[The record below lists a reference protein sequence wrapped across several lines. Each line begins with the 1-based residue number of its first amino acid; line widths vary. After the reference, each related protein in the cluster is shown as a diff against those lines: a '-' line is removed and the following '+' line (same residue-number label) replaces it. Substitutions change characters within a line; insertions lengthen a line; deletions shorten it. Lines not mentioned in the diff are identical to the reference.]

1 MNNKVTII
9 TTPHS
14 DARHPYL
21 KRFLSYYE
29 HSNSAPNIIVTDSSP
44 SPISDDIILEQL
56 TAPHVTYEKF
66 SHDTRFENK
75 LLKVLGKVKTPYA
88 AICSEDDFITLKGI
102 SKSIKYLEN
111 NDDIVAVYGYLIAF
125 HLNNNEISIR
135 SAYSMQAVNDE
146 SISNR
151 LGYYISKYPSAVF
164 SAIYRTE
171 VLKHIWNL
179 TLKYTNDHEFGELLP
194 AFLTP
199 IYGRIHSL
207 QELYWVREYF
217 IESTGQKEDLILNPR
232 LYNIV
237 EDGSYSYKYNN
248 FRQCMVNE
256 ICGNSNLDIKQAE
269 DLVNTSF
276 EHYFYKRF
284 GCNYKQLRRK
294 ILLKKALKKAG
305 LFSFAKGLKSKII
318 QNPVIVS
325 QEQNYED
332 DPLFPKNEWDE
343 MKIFLEN
350 NMIQS

>member
-1 MNNKVTII
+1 LNNQVTII

-14 DARHPYL
+14 DERLPYL
-21 KRFLSYYE
+21 KRFLNYYKQTDFPPKIFI
-29 HSNSAPNIIVTDSSP
+29 ADSSP
-44 SPISDDIILEQL
+44 STIKSSSILKCIDSD
-56 TAPHVTYEKF
+56 HVTYKKF
-66 SHDTRFENK
+66 PHNTKWRSKLYSSLKLITTRY
-75 LLKVLGKVKTPYA
+75 VL
-88 AICSEDDFITLKGI
+88 ICEEDNFIVLNGIKKASEQLDV
-102 SKSIKYLEN
+102 
-111 NDDIVAVYGYLIAF
+111 NDDIVAVYGYLIGF
-125 HLNNNEISIR
+125 ISEQNNNHIIH
-135 SAYSMQAVNDE
+135 YLPMQPVLKD
-146 SISNR
+146 SISER
-151 LGYYISKYPSAVF
+151 IKYYVSEFPSAVI
-164 SAIYRTE
+164 SALYRTKH
-171 VLKHIWNL
+171 LKHIWKLANSH
-179 TLKYTNDHEFGELLP
+179 TDDFEFGELLP

-199 IYGRIHSL
+199 IYGKIAPISSL
-207 QELYWVREYF
+207 FWVREIF
-217 IESTGQKEDLILNPR
+217 PDSLGQSIDTYRLI
-232 LYNIV
+232 NIV
-237 EDGSYSYKYNN
+237 ADGSYQHRYKK
-248 FRQCMVNE
+248 FKDCMVNE